1 MSYIVE
7 AFKFWKEGIEINY
20 HFPRTNYYH
29 FAYHLMCSI
38 IIVAICSFQTL
49 TSLACCLYLCF
60 VMSMIF
66 VGQSMCLV
74 IYISYLHCSRW
85 NKKDVVE
92 YLLADCHVD
101 PNCTTKNGSPPLSLT
116 DNTAIIR
123 LLLQY
128 GAKPSDIYK
137 CSSVLPDGSPREA
150 AQSNIS
156 VFMVGDKGA
165 GKSTLTKALTTE
177 KTGIARLTGRVS
189 KVSGVKERTAGIE
202 CLTVHS
208 SRIGRLSIYDLAGH
222 REFHNAHD
230 TVIRSSLS
238 GLSLGLFL
246 FVVNL
251 GALLVNLKGTV
262 SYWLSFIQS
271 QVSGESGTLEAN
283 PYLLAIGSHADT
295 VKSKSE
301 LKEKE
306 SLIQIFCK
314 DAKNLNFVDYV
325 RVDCRYSE
333 SSSLNQLRTLI
344 LTTHNMLQ
352 TALPKVSFHDHC
364 FHVYLVSECRD
375 KPALQLKDLMTSIER
390 SNFSSKEFLPQTLLA
405 VSEACNNLNKRGVML
420 YIQTQTIENSW
431 IIIDKDMLLREV
443 NGSVFAPA
451 GFVEHKSLT
460 QTGVVPLS
468 KIERCFPQFDSQL
481 ILDFL
486 VHMEFCR
493 QVIAEDG
500 LKLVTQTHP
509 EYSHEPHFLFPGL
522 TPQDPPPDIWQPN
535 PLIRYSDYSSC
546 WTLQCLEHHH
556 YLTPRFQQVLLLR
569 LAFTQA
575 FPVKSHKVDT
585 TSPALQQAC
594 NIWRKGIKWTTRS
607 SVDALVEMT
616 DRTLVVLLRCGQGK
630 EMQLVKLR
638 SQVMVEIQSVKREF
652 CSHVLA
658 VGEFIPNPRYPVIT
672 QSSVSLDQIS
682 HAIACHKDSVMLT
695 LDTPFSISKLLYFEP
710 YSFCNQQALVD
721 LYSKQLVSCKVTSS
735 FIENV
740 SCEITSVDDFCT
752 ALNIPLPKV
761 EVDSGSSNYLKAVR
775 MFQEWQTGSEGTYQ
789 CFRQQMDK
797 CSIFSG
803 RNILVYT
810 V

>member
-1 MSYIVE
+1 M
-7 AFKFWKEGIEINY
+7 
-20 HFPRTNYYH
+20 
-29 FAYHLMCSI
+29 
-38 IIVAICSFQTL
+38 
-49 TSLACCLYLCF
+49 
-60 VMSMIF
+60 
-66 VGQSMCLV
+66 
-74 IYISYLHCSRW
+74 
-85 NKKDVVE
+85 VE

-101 PNCTTKNGSPPLSLT
+101 PNITTGNGSPPLSLT
-116 DNTAIIR
+116 HNTAIIR
-123 LLLQY
+123 LLLQH
-128 GAKPSDIYK
+128 GAKAFDLYK
-137 CSSVLPDGSPREA
+137 YSSLLPDGSPREA
-150 AQSNIS
+150 AQSTIS

-177 KTGIARLTGRVS
+177 KTAIVRWTGRVS

-202 CLTVHS
+202 CQTVHS
-208 SRIGRLSIYDLAGH
+208 SRIGHLSIYDLAGH

-230 TVIRSSLS
+230 TIIRNSTS

-251 GALLVNLKGTV
+251 GALLVDLKGII

-271 QVSGESGTLEAN
+271 QVSGESGVQEAK

-301 LKEKE
+301 LEEKE
-306 SLIQIFCK
+306 SLVQIFCRN
-314 DAKNLNFVDYV
+314 AENLNFVDYV

-333 SSSLNQLRTLI
+333 SPSLNQLRTLI
-344 LTTHNMLQ
+344 LTTHDKLQ
-352 TALPKVSFHDHC
+352 ATIPKVSFLSHC

-375 KPALQLKDLMTSIER
+375 KPGLQLKDLMTAIR
-390 SNFSSKEFLPQTLLA
+390 QGFSSEKVLPRTIQTLG
-405 VSEACNNLNKRGVML
+405 EACSNLNKRGVML

-451 GFVEHKSLT
+451 GFTEYKSLT
-460 QTGVVPLS
+460 QTGIVPLS
-468 KIERCFPQFDSQL
+468 KIESCFPQFDSQL

-493 QVIAEDG
+493 QVTAEDG
-500 LKLVTQTHP
+500 LELVTQIHP
-509 EYSHEPHFLFPGL
+509 EYSQEPHFLFPGL

-535 PLIRYSDYSSC
+535 PLISYSDYSSC
-546 WTLQCLEHHH
+546 LTLQCLEHHH

-575 FPVKSHKVDT
+575 FPVESHKVDT

-594 NIWRKGIKWTTRS
+594 SIWRKGIKWTTRS

-616 DRTLVVLLRCGQGK
+616 DRTVVVLLRCGQGK

-638 SQVMVEIQSVKREF
+638 SQVMVEIQSVKKEF
-652 CSHVLA
+652 CSHA
-658 VGEFIPNPRYPVIT
+658 VVVEEFIPNPQYLVNT
-672 QSSVSLDQIS
+672 KSLSVSVDQIS
-682 HAIACHKDSVMLT
+682 HAIACHEDSVMLT
-695 LDTPFSISKLLYFEP
+695 KDTPFPISKLLYFEP
-710 YSFCNQQALVD
+710 YQFCNQQALVD
-721 LYSKQLVSCKVTSS
+721 LYSQKHVSCEVTSS
-735 FIENV
+735 FIESI
-740 SCEITSVDDFCT
+740 SCEITCVDDFCT
-752 ALNIPLPKV
+752 ALNVPFPKV
-761 EVDSGSSNYLKAVR
+761 AAGGSSNYVKAVR
-775 MFQEWQTGSEGTYQ
+775 MFQGWQTGSEGTYQ
-789 CFRQQMDK
+789 YLRQQMDK
-797 CSIFSG
+797 YSIFSG